1 MTAVDLVST
10 STPTAPSSR
19 ALPRRYG
26 DFVAVTWAW
35 AMAVTAAALLPLQT
49 AAVARVALFVHLM
62 SMAVGFGTVVMLDVY
77 GLLWVLGYRTLAEVM
92 ALARAAHG
100 VIALGV
106 GGLLASGIALKP
118 DITSPLARL
127 KLAFVL
133 ILMLN
138 GVAAQRTLHRLNRSL
153 PTDVR
158 GANIPWVAFQRVL
171 AAAAISQATWWGAIT
186 IGFLTN
192 AYRNS
197 LN

>member
-1 MTAVDLVST
+1 MTATELVPS
-10 STPTAPSSR
+10 PAPATASGSS
-19 ALPRRYG
+19 PRRVS
-26 DFVAVTWAW
+26 DFVVVSGAW
-35 AMAVTAAALLPLQT
+35 ALVVLAAAVFPLAHPQ
-49 AAVARVALFVHLM
+49 VARAALFVHLM
-62 SMAVGFGTVVMLDVY
+62 SMAVGFGTVVMVDVY
-77 GLLWVLGYRTLAEVM
+77 GLLWLFGYRTLSEVL
-92 ALARAAHG
+92 ALTDAAHA

-118 DITSPLARL
+118 DITSPMARL
-127 KLAFVL
+127 KLVLVL

-138 GVAAQRTLHRLNRSL
+138 GVAAQRMLHRMRNSL
-153 PTDVR
+153 PGDAR